1 MAWKKQ
7 RIILIA
13 VLGLVPA
20 LFLAS
25 GVPPSSASRLTDRD
39 PGLRQ
44 TSFIKTLVD
53 SISEE
58 ELRVHVLALQ
68 NMGTRYAP
76 SGGNLQAAHYIREAF
91 SSYGLKDVV
100 FDEFSYYNGES
111 GTYETTRNVVA
122 AKPGTRTPEKIVIIG
137 AHFDGIS
144 RRAEDGRISL
154 LDKDNPAP
162 AADDNATGVAAILAA
177 ARALSPQEFD
187 CTLRF
192 IAFSAEEGG
201 IFGSAH
207 YAAESARKG
216 EDIVAVINVDMLGYV
231 YQEPGDLDIF
241 ANKKSAW
248 LLDRIT
254 NHAPVYAP
262 ELSVYRI
269 INDSYD
275 GSDHAPFW
283 NNGYPA
289 VCFME
294 DYYPSNRL
302 YHSSQDTLETIHF
315 PFFLNNVKLAVGSF
329 AELASIH
336 VPDKSAV
343 PLAMIGK
350 GVDWEKDSGQ
360 RFLVTISSLL
370 NQANVI
376 DISLTKISSRNSL
389 SLGDLPPETW
399 GQPRDYPVAVSLKPS
414 SRLVYITMI
423 KMRAPGKDTEKGT
436 IKIVDPAKSQVIGSF
451 QVNRF
456 PTTGC
461 FNAEGTRFYQP
472 YWGERYIDVFDTR
485 SLTPIDQIPVPMPLS
500 KLVVD
505 KEGRRAIG
513 ISSETGATVFI
524 NLIDRTVE
532 KVIHDI
538 SVPKDVVL
546 VHDGLALVCS
556 YDRAKIYQIDMAT
569 KTVSGVMDT
578 SPRPF
583 RLIVSPQGTSIL
595 ALHLLSAKADLFSLI
610 QTRDKITLERNKVLD
625 TGEVF
630 ADAAFADSQTCYF
643 ISSSTSRLLGYDL
656 SKNKVFWGMRTGG
669 VRARA
674 DAGMILY
681 VGER

>member
-1 MAWKKQ
+1 MARKKD
-7 RIILIA
+7 RIVLIA
-13 VLGLVPA
+13 VLCLA
-20 LFLAS
+20 SARFLAS
-25 GVPPSSASRLTDRD
+25 GLIHSSVSRPEGEDL
-39 PGLRQ
+39 GLKQ
-44 TSFIKTLVD
+44 ISFIKSRVD

-58 ELRVHVLALQ
+58 ELRAHVLALQ
-68 NMGTRYAP
+68 NAGTRNAP
-76 SGGNLQAAHYIREAF
+76 SRGNLRAANYIREAL
-91 SSYGLKDVV
+91 SSYGLKNVV
-100 FDEFSYYNGES
+100 FDEFSYYSEET

-122 AKPGTRTPEKIVIIG
+122 SKPGTRTPDKIVIIG
-137 AHFDGIS
+137 AHFDSIS
-144 RRAEDGRISL
+144 RTAEDGRISL
-154 LDKDNPAP
+154 LDKENPAP
-162 AADDNATGVAAILAA
+162 GADDNATGVATILAA
-177 ARALSPQEFD
+177 ARALSSQEFA

-192 IAFSAEEGG
+192 IAFSAEEEG
-201 IFGSAH
+201 ILGSAH

-216 EDIVAVINVDMLGYV
+216 EDIIAVINVDMLGYV
-231 YQEPGDLDIF
+231 HQEPGDIDIF

-269 INDSYD
+269 IKDSYD
-275 GSDHAPFW
+275 GSDQSPFW
-283 NNGYPA
+283 NNGYPG

-302 YHSSQDTLETIHF
+302 YHSPKDTLETINF
-315 PFFLNNVKLAVGSF
+315 PFFLNNARLAVASF
-329 AELASIH
+329 AELAGIH
-336 VPDKSAV
+336 VPDESAA
-343 PLAMIGK
+343 PLTMIGK
-350 GVDWEKDSGQ
+350 GIDWERDSGK
-360 RFLVTISSLL
+360 RFLITISGLS

-376 DISLTKISSRNSL
+376 DISLPRISSQNSL

-399 GQPRDYPVAVSLKPS
+399 GQPRDYPVAASLKPS

-436 IKIVDPAKSQVIGSF
+436 INIVDPAKSQVIGSF

-513 ISSETGATVFI
+513 ISSETSATVFI

-578 SPRPF
+578 SPRPV